1 MNYRQ
6 LTGQEIRLLE
16 DNSCWAEDW
25 SAISVAEDFKA
36 NYFHRVM
43 FYGTIR
49 LGTFEKSVE
58 VSKGFVK
65 HSGINNATL
74 RKLDNTGQLTYTL
87 KSPEIRHYPDDDS
100 TELRLPILI
109 HQSPKK
115 PTITM
120 SADDGHMSSKGEQ
133 VDLTGNVRIH
143 RASTGKDAEMVV
155 TAPPLSILP
164 DEEKAYTRHPVLM
177 TQGNS
182 WIKGVGFRMDNRART
197 YLLEAQAR
205 ASLESK
211 QQARKK
217 KP

>member
-1 MNYRQ
+1 MKNWGSALFPLTLLLTLAALTFWLRYASELPDARRDGKYRHDPDY
-6 LTGQEIRLLE
+6 I
-16 DNSCWAEDW
+16 
-25 SAISVAEDFKA
+25 
-36 NYFHRVM
+36 
-43 FYGTIR
+43 
-49 LGTFEKSVE
+49 
-58 VSKGFVK
+58 
-65 HSGINNATL
+65 INNATL

-109 HQSPKK
+109 HQSPKR

-133 VDLTGNVRIH
+133 VDLPGNVRIH
-143 RASTGKDAEMVV
+143 RAATGKDAEMVV
-155 TAPPLSILP
+155 TAPQLSILP

>member
-1 MNYRQ
+1 MKNWGSALFPLSLLLTLAALTFWLRYASELPDARRDGKYRHDPDY
-6 LTGQEIRLLE
+6 I
-16 DNSCWAEDW
+16 
-25 SAISVAEDFKA
+25 
-36 NYFHRVM
+36 
-43 FYGTIR
+43 
-49 LGTFEKSVE
+49 
-58 VSKGFVK
+58 
-65 HSGINNATL
+65 INDATL
-74 RKLDNTGQLTYTL
+74 RKLDNTGQLAYTL

-100 TELRLPILI
+100 TKLRLPILI
-109 HQSPKK
+109 HQNPKK
-115 PTITM
+115 PSITM
-120 SADDGHMSSKGEQ
+120 TADDAHMSSKGEQ

-143 RASTGKDAEMVV
+143 RAATAKDAEMVV
-155 TAPPLSILP
+155 TAPQLTVLP

-177 TQGNS
+177 TQGDS

>member
-1 MNYRQ
+1 MKQ
-6 LTGQEIRLLE
+6 WG
-16 DNSCWAEDW
+16 
-25 SAISVAEDFKA
+25 SAIFPLSILFVLGLLTFWLRYASEIAEPKRDGK
-36 NYFHRVM
+36 HRHDPDYIV
-43 FYGTIR
+43 GD
-49 LGTFEKSVE
+49 
-58 VSKGFVK
+58 
-65 HSGINNATL
+65 ATL
-74 RKLDNTGQLTYTL
+74 RKIDVNGALKYTL
-87 KSPEIRHYPDDDS
+87 KAKDIRHYPDDDS
-100 TELRLPILI
+100 TDLRLPILI
-109 HQSPKK
+109 HQNPKK
-115 PTITM
+115 PSITM
-120 SADDGHMSSKGEQ
+120 TADDAHMSSKGDQ

-143 RASTGKDAEMVV
+143 RAATAKDAEMVV
-155 TAPPLSILP
+155 TAPQLTVLP

>member
-1 MNYRQ
+1 MKNWGSALFPLSLLLTLAALTFWLRYASELPDARRDGKYRHDPDY
-6 LTGQEIRLLE
+6 I
-16 DNSCWAEDW
+16 
-25 SAISVAEDFKA
+25 
-36 NYFHRVM
+36 
-43 FYGTIR
+43 
-49 LGTFEKSVE
+49 
-58 VSKGFVK
+58 
-65 HSGINNATL
+65 INDATL
-74 RKLDNTGQLTYTL
+74 RKLDNTGQLAYTL

-100 TELRLPILI
+100 TKLRLPILI
-109 HQSPKK
+109 HQNPKK
-115 PTITM
+115 PSITM
-120 SADDGHMSSKGEQ
+120 TADDAHMSSKGEQ

-143 RASTGKDAEMVV
+143 RAATAKDAEMVV
-155 TAPPLSILP
+155 TAPQLTVLP

>member
-1 MNYRQ
+1 MKNWGSALFPLTLLLTLAALTFWLRYASELPDARRDGKYRHDPDY
-6 LTGQEIRLLE
+6 I
-16 DNSCWAEDW
+16 
-25 SAISVAEDFKA
+25 
-36 NYFHRVM
+36 
-43 FYGTIR
+43 
-49 LGTFEKSVE
+49 
-58 VSKGFVK
+58 
-65 HSGINNATL
+65 INDATL
-74 RKLDNTGQLTYTL
+74 RKLDNTGQLAYTL

-100 TELRLPILI
+100 TKLRLPILI
-109 HQSPKK
+109 HQNPKK
-115 PTITM
+115 PSITM
-120 SADDGHMSSKGEQ
+120 TADDAHMSSKGEQ

-143 RASTGKDAEMVV
+143 RAATAKDAEMVV
-155 TAPPLSILP
+155 TAPQLTVLP

>member
-1 MNYRQ
+1 MKNWGSALFPLTLLLTLAALTFWLRYASELPDARRDGKYRHDPDY
-6 LTGQEIRLLE
+6 I
-16 DNSCWAEDW
+16 
-25 SAISVAEDFKA
+25 
-36 NYFHRVM
+36 
-43 FYGTIR
+43 
-49 LGTFEKSVE
+49 
-58 VSKGFVK
+58 
-65 HSGINNATL
+65 INNATL

-109 HQSPKK
+109 HQSPKR

-120 SADDGHMSSKGEQ
+120 SANDGHMSSKGEQ
-133 VDLTGNVRIH
+133 VDLVGNVRIH
-143 RASTGKDAEMVV
+143 RAATAKDAEMVV
-155 TAPPLSILP
+155 TAPQLTVLP

-177 TQGNS
+177 TQGDS

>member
-1 MNYRQ
+1 MAKFFIDRPIFAWVVAIFIIIA
-6 LTGQEIRLLE
+6 GLLGI
-16 DNSCWAEDW
+16 NSLPV
-25 SAISVAEDFKA
+25 SQYPSVAA
-36 NYFHRVM
+36 
-43 FYGTIR
+43 
-49 LGTFEKSVE
+49 
-58 VSKGFVK
+58 
-65 HSGINNATL
+65 
-74 RKLDNTGQLTYTL
+74 
-87 KSPEIRHYPDDDS
+87 
-100 TELRLPILI
+100 
-109 HQSPKK
+109 

-120 SADDGHMSSKGEQ
+120 TADDGHMSSKGEQ

-143 RASTGKDAEMVV
+143 RAATGKDAEMVV
-155 TAPPLSILP
+155 TAPQLSILP

>member
-1 MNYRQ
+1 MKNWGSALFPLSLLLTLAALTFWLRYASEQPDARRDGKYRHDPDY
-6 LTGQEIRLLE
+6 I
-16 DNSCWAEDW
+16 
-25 SAISVAEDFKA
+25 
-36 NYFHRVM
+36 
-43 FYGTIR
+43 
-49 LGTFEKSVE
+49 
-58 VSKGFVK
+58 
-65 HSGINNATL
+65 INDATL
-74 RKLDNTGQLTYTL
+74 RKLDNTGQLAYTL

-100 TELRLPILI
+100 TKLRLPILI
-109 HQSPKK
+109 HQNPKK
-115 PTITM
+115 PSITM
-120 SADDGHMSSKGEQ
+120 TADDAHMSSKGEQ

-143 RASTGKDAEMVV
+143 RAATAKDAEMVV
-155 TAPPLSILP
+155 TAPQLTVLP

>member
-1 MNYRQ
+1 MKNWGSALFPLTLLLTLAALTFWLRYASELPDARRDGKYRHDPDY
-6 LTGQEIRLLE
+6 I
-16 DNSCWAEDW
+16 
-25 SAISVAEDFKA
+25 
-36 NYFHRVM
+36 
-43 FYGTIR
+43 
-49 LGTFEKSVE
+49 
-58 VSKGFVK
+58 
-65 HSGINNATL
+65 INDATL
-74 RKLDNTGQLTYTL
+74 RKLDNTGQLAYTL

-100 TELRLPILI
+100 TKLRLPILI
-109 HQSPKK
+109 HQNPKK
-115 PTITM
+115 PSITM
-120 SADDGHMSSKGEQ
+120 TADDAHMSSKGEQ

-143 RASTGKDAEMVV
+143 RAATAKDAEMVV
-155 TAPPLSILP
+155 TAPQLTVLP

-177 TQGNS
+177 TQGDS